1 MTESQRPPADPTRDQ
16 VAALWEKVIAG
27 EEARETA
34 HAFARQWV
42 GVEDADVADP
52 MVDGALLHLHGF
64 TMVEADEAADRTN
77 YTHTIEDIAAAYERW
92 RTDCAKFDEDPVAF
106 IAEKRRLVAEY
117 LAREKRNE
125 SDE

>member
-16 VAALWEKVIAG
+16 VAALWKKVIAG
-27 EEARETA
+27 EETRETA

-42 GVEDADVADP
+42 GVEDADVDDP

-64 TMVEADEAADRTN
+64 TMVEADEATGTTK
-77 YTHTIEDIAAAYERW
+77 YVHGIEDIAAGYERW

-117 LAREKRNE
+117 LAREKRDKSE
-125 SDE
+125 D